1 MSLSALKLPTFWKN
15 VTTVLGGTALAQV
28 IPIAI
33 LPLLTRIVP
42 TDQLGAYFV
51 WFGATSVLIIIASAR
66 LDMAVFLAQS
76 EEQVKGIFQAVL
88 VISVGVGVAGLLA
101 AIAFQ
106 PFAGKFLMDGA
117 AGRYSVAW
125 ATYAVVMANCQTLLA
140 VYVYRAQFE
149 RMAGGK
155 VVLAGAV
162 ALTQL
167 ALSLAGAGLDGLVY
181 GQLAVSFIITIAL
194 MYRAGLPPLSLLAN
208 VNVAGLT
215 QTLKRYYRFPVIA
228 MPSDFINTFA
238 AQIPLFLIAMR
249 FGAASVALY
258 ALSLRVLSGPIGLLA
273 NSILAVFKEQAGR
286 DFREK
291 GNCLDAYRYTFRSL
305 LLMAIVPFTLLFFFG
320 EQAFVL
326 VFGNDWSMAGRF
338 AEVLAPMYFMKF
350 IASPMSYTLY
360 IANKQLQDLGWQIAL
375 LAMTWAAF
383 YLTASLLNA
392 VQVYSFGYG
401 ALYIIY
407 LLISYNAA
415 RGVRS

>member
-1 MSLSALKLPTFWKN
+1 MNHSAMKLPTFWKN
-15 VTTVLGGTALAQV
+15 VTTVLGGTAIAQI

-51 WFGATSVLIIIASAR
+51 WLGATSVLIVIASAR

-76 EEQVKGIFQAVL
+76 EEQVNGILQAVL
-88 VISVGVGVAGLLA
+88 VISVGVGVAGLLT
-101 AIAFQ
+101 AIVFQ
-106 PFAGKFLMDGA
+106 QFPGTYLMDGV

-125 ATYAVVMANCQTLLA
+125 AVYAVIMANCQTLLA
-140 VYVYRAQFE
+140 VYVYRAQFK
-149 RMAGGK
+149 RMASGK
-155 VVLAGAV
+155 MVLAGSV

-181 GQLAVSFIITIAL
+181 GQLAISFIITMAL
-194 MYRAGLPPLSLLAN
+194 MYRAGFHPQSLLAN

-238 AQIPLFLIAMR
+238 TQIPIFLIAIR
-249 FGAASVALY
+249 FGAGSVALY
-258 ALSLRVLSGPIGLLA
+258 ALTLRALSGPIGLLA

-305 LLMAIVPFTLLFFFG
+305 LLMAIIPFPLLFFFG

-326 VFGNDWSMAGRF
+326 LFGKDFSMAGRF
-338 AEVLAPMYFMKF
+338 AEVLAPMYFMEF

-360 IANKQLQDLGWQIAL
+360 IANKQIQDLGWQIAL
-375 LAMTWAAF
+375 LVMTWAAF
-383 YLTASLLNA
+383 YLTGSLMSA
-392 VQVYSFGYG
+392 VQMYSLGYS
-401 ALYIIY
+401 ALYIVY
-407 LLISYNAA
+407 LFMSYRAA
-415 RGVRS
+415 HGVLS

>member
-1 MSLSALKLPTFWKN
+1 MNHSVMKLPTFWKN
-15 VTTVLGGTALAQV
+15 VTTVLGGTAIAQI

-51 WFGATSVLIIIASAR
+51 WLGATSVLIVIASAR
-66 LDMAVFLAQS
+66 LDMAVFMAQS

-88 VISVGVGVAGLLA
+88 VISVGVGVAGLLT

-106 PFAGKFLMDGA
+106 QFPGKSLMDGV

-125 ATYAVVMANCQTLLA
+125 AVYAVVMANCQTLLA

-149 RMAGGK
+149 RMAYGK
-155 VVLAGAV
+155 VVLAGSV
-162 ALTQL
+162 ALIQL
-167 ALSLAGAGLDGLVY
+167 ALCLAGAGLDGLVY
-181 GQLAVSFIITIAL
+181 GQLTMSFIVTMAL
-194 MYRAGLPPLSLLAN
+194 MYRAGLRPLSLLTK

-215 QTLKRYYRFPVIA
+215 QTLKQYYRFPLIA
-228 MPSDFINTFA
+228 MPSDFINTFSD
-238 AQIPLFLIAMR
+238 QIPLFLIATR
-249 FGAASVALY
+249 FGAGSVALY
-258 ALSLRVLSGPIGLLA
+258 ALSLRIINAPIGLLA

-305 LLMAIVPFTLLFFFG
+305 LLMAIIPFTLLFFLG
-320 EQAFVL
+320 EYAFVL
-326 VFGNDWSMAGRF
+326 VFGQDWSMAGRF
-338 AEVLAPMYFMKF
+338 AEVLAPMYFTKF

-360 IANKQLQDLGWQIAL
+360 IANKQIQDLGWQIAL
-375 LAMTWAAF
+375 LVMTWAAF
-383 YLTASLLNA
+383 YFTGSLMSA
-392 VQVYSFGYG
+392 VQMYSLGYS

-407 LLISYNAA
+407 LFMSYRAA
-415 RGVRS
+415 CGVRS